1 MPLPLPLPRPLHS
14 ILTERKM
21 PLHPLGFG
29 CQQQASDDLGCCL
42 PLVRPPVL
50 LQQQPAEANVIAN
63 QYLRRPR
70 RELGLKGSMV
80 GVGQLHFRQSGP
92 GYYSSTDSLNILGY
106 QFSLCIALQV
116 QVSPNQH
123 RYIHHISYSSP
134 IETLIPT

>member
-42 PLVRPPVL
+42 LLVRPPVL

-63 QYLRRPR
+63 QYLKRPR

-80 GVGQLHFRQSGP
+80 GVGQLHFRQSEP

-106 QFSLCIALQV
+106 QFSLCKALQV

>member
-1 MPLPLPLPRPLHS
+1 MPLSLPLPRPLHS

-21 PLHPLGFG
+21 PHHPLGFG

-42 PLVRPPVL
+42 LLVRPPVL

-80 GVGQLHFRQSGP
+80 GVGQLHFRQS
-92 GYYSSTDSLNILGY
+92 
-106 QFSLCIALQV
+106 
-116 QVSPNQH
+116 
-123 RYIHHISYSSP
+123 
-134 IETLIPT
+134 E